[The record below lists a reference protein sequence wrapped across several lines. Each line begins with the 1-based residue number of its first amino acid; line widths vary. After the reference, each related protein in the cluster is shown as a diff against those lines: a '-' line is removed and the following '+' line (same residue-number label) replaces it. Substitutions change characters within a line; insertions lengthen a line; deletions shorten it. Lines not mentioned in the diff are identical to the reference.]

1 MGKKKK
7 GKKKSKEEL
16 EEEARIA
23 AEEAAKAAE
32 EARIAAEEKAK
43 RLAEEHRLRQEF
55 LLNERNEELAR
66 LVNEEGENA
75 DNIRSTN
82 NSIENSIRNILEN
95 EEWQRYSACLDIPDP
110 LKEGELNTFMSTWLD
125 DDNGDLKST
134 LNMW

>member
-82 NSIENSIRNILEN
+82 NSIENSIR
-95 EEWQRYSACLDIPDP
+95 
-110 LKEGELNTFMSTWLD
+110 
-125 DDNGDLKST
+125 
-134 LNMW
+134 